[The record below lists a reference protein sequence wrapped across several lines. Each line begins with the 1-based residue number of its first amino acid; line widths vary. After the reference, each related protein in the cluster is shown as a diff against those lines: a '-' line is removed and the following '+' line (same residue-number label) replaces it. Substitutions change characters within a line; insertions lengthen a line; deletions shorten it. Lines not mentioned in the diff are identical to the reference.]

1 MKGLS
6 QMKDLYK
13 LQKEAR
19 RMQKEMKKL
28 KITGQDK
35 RDLITIT
42 INGLQEI
49 EEIDIADEL
58 LSPERKV
65 ELVKAI
71 KEALKDA
78 NKRVQREMAKNMD
91 LNDIKSMFGA

>member
-35 RDLITIT
+35 RDLVTIT